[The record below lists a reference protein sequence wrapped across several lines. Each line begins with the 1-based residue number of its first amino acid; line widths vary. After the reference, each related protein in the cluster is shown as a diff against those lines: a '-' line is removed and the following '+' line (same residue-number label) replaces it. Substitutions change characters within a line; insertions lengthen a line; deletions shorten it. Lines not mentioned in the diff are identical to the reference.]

1 MSTSPYH
8 HGNLR
13 RVLIAAALD
22 QLKNGGAASVGL
34 REAARAA
41 GVSPSA
47 PYRHFS
53 NRAALLAAVA
63 AEGFRTFHADLRAAQ
78 PEGLAAMGLAY
89 VRFAL
94 ANPALFRLM
103 FSPEA
108 EEGRDPLLRAE
119 SQSALKLL
127 AEETG
132 AGAGPI
138 GPATIGAW
146 ALVHGLALLLLDDQI
161 PGVGLQGVEALVGA
175 VTARWNPGDTP
186 A

>member
-1 MSTSPYH
+1 MSTSAYH

-63 AEGFRTFHADLRAAQ
+63 AEGFRTFHADLRTAQ

-132 AGAGPI
+132 AGPI

-161 PGVGLQGVEALVGA
+161 PGVGQLGVEALVGA
-175 VTARWNPGDTP
+175 VTAGWNPGNTP

>member
-1 MSTSPYH
+1 MSTLPYH

-13 RVLIAAALD
+13 RSLIGAALE
-22 QLKNGGAASVGL
+22 QLKTGGAASVGL

-53 NRAALLAAVA
+53 SRNALLAAVA
-63 AEGFRTFHADLRAAQ
+63 AEGFRGFYAELRAERAQ
-78 PEGLAAMGLAY
+78 GLAAMGQAY

-103 FSPEA
+103 FSPEV
-108 EEGRDPLLRAE
+108 EQGGDPLLRAE
-119 SQSALKLL
+119 AQSALNLL
-127 AEETG
+127 AEVAEPG
-132 AGAGPI
+132 AQTI

-146 ALVHGLALLLLDDQI
+146 ALVHGLALLVLDEQI
-161 PGVGLQGVEALVGA
+161 PRLDPDGITTLVAA
-175 VTARWNPGDTP
+175 VTARWSG
-186 A
+186 AA